1 MEDTLENAVFKV
13 RTEEDKTT
21 LFHGTI
27 WQCEKWVSKNG
38 MMGVTYVIVR
48 LKKKEKKDNEANRRQ
63 RRNMR

>member
-13 RTEEDKTT
+13 RTEDDKTT

-48 LKKKEKKDNEANRRQ
+48 LKKKEKK
-63 RRNMR
+63 